1 MRKSGWRICEGGA
14 DMKKMP
20 LYRMAHAR
28 SGDKGD
34 ASNVGLI
41 AYDDAGFEILKRE
54 VTPERVKAHFAG
66 VVLGAVERY
75 EVPNLR
81 ALNFILHDS
90 LGGGGSASLK
100 TDAQGKTHGM
110 GLLLMEIE
118 IPDGYAPP
126 AAGSAGNEF
135 AGSKAAGN
143 PAGGPKAGG
152 GKR

>member
-1 MRKSGWRICEGGA
+1 MKRMRLHAI
-14 DMKKMP
+14 
-20 LYRMAHAR
+20 AHAR

-41 AYDDAGFEILKRE
+41 AYDDAGYEILKRE
-54 VTPERVKAHFAG
+54 VTAERVKAHFG
-66 VVLGAVERY
+66 GIVRGRVERF

-110 GLLLMEIE
+110 GLLMMEIDL
-118 IPDGYAPP
+118 PDGSAPSR
-126 AAGSAGNEF
+126 AASGGNEYPGPSSN
-135 AGSKAAGN
+135 GSS
-143 PAGGPKAGG
+143 
-152 GKR
+152 R